1 MPAWYE
7 PVPTPFVTVVGGER
21 RASTL
26 TVSFATGPAQYA
38 YHTDHSTTIDEL
50 LLRGYFESR
59 LLYME
64 IESPVNSDTTT
75 QYDTMTIIMT
85 TQIYVQYHPQ

>member
-1 MPAWYE
+1 MVRTSAHS
-7 PVPTPFVTVVGGER
+7 VRVVGGER

-26 TVSFATGPAQYA
+26 TVSFATAPAQYA

-50 LLRGYFESR
+50 LLRGYFKSR

-64 IESPVNSDTTT
+64 IESPVSSDTTT
-75 QYDTMTIIMT
+75 QYDTIIMT
-85 TQIYVQYHPQ
+85 AQIYVQYHPQ